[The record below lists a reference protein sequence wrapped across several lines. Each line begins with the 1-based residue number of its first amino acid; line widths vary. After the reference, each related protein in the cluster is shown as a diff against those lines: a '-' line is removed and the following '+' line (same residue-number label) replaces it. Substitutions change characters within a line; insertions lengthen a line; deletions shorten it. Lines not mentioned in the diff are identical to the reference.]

1 MALARG
7 KCTIC
12 REMATKNDLEMEGD
26 LENRLKAHSDYFTS
40 MVELIPAKFYVIKDD
55 LPDEEGGGGETV
67 SDSKFWVNKRAR
79 APKQPVKEATKKA
92 KRLKLDPASH
102 NKNSERNHEEG
113 VGESD
118 VGGARGGAS
127 GSSLEKQGDIYGS
140 NGAGEGED
148 SITKRRSE
156 AGTAVSLNG
165 FSVERVQ
172 SGDLSD
178 LRERLHS
185 KIAALRGKRK
195 LMSNEGAPDEGEDDD
210 ISSKGASEKRRKVME
225 KRQHKKELRR
235 KGKEHKQ
242 STKREKRSAG
252 DNSKRPSI
260 KDESGRIVF
269 SKFDFSTPAEQSEPK
284 PRSKDYK
291 KLLAK
296 AEVAQKRL
304 EKLKEVDEKK
314 SEELQEKLQWQRAM
328 EMAKGTKIRDD
339 TKRLKKTV
347 KRLDS
352 KKAKSHK
359 QWLERQ
365 KQETLAKEKRQE
377 KRKKNIQ
384 ERIDQAKAKKLKKRG
399 GGKSR
404 RPGF

>member
-1 MALARG
+1 MASR
-7 KCTIC
+7 K
-12 REMATKNDLEMEGD
+12 RLEMEGD
-26 LENRLKAHSDYFTS
+26 LDSRLKAHSDYFTS
-40 MVELIPAKFYVIKDD
+40 MVGLIPAKFYVIKEDLLDD
-55 LPDEEGGGGETV
+55 EGDDVGGGREM
-67 SDSKFWVNKRAR
+67 DSKFWVNKRAR
-79 APKQPVKEATKKA
+79 APKQTVKEATKKA
-92 KRLKLDPASH
+92 KRLKLDPVSH
-102 NKNSERNHEEG
+102 NRSSERNREEDG
-113 VGESD
+113 DKSGN

-127 GSSLEKQGDIYGS
+127 GSSVEQSHEQGDVYS
-140 NGAGEGED
+140 NDGEGEERF
-148 SITKRRSE
+148 TKRHPK
-156 AGTAVSLNG
+156 AGATVSLNG

-195 LMSNEGAPDEGEDDD
+195 LTPNEGALEEGEADGENLSQGTSD
-210 ISSKGASEKRRKVME
+210 KRRKIME
-225 KRQHKKELRR
+225 KRQRKKAQKK
-235 KGKEHKQ
+235 KGKERKQ
-242 STKREKRSAG
+242 VAKREKHSTG
-252 DNSKRPSI
+252 GNHERPSI

-269 SKFDFSTPAEQSEPK
+269 SKFDFGTPAAVLQSELKPK
-284 PRSKDYK
+284 SKDYK

-296 AEVAQKRL
+296 AEAAQKKL
-304 EKLKEVDEKK
+304 DKLKEVDEKK
-314 SEELQEKLQWQRAM
+314 SEELQAKLQWQRAV

-352 KKAKSHK
+352 KKAKSRK

-365 KQETLAKEKRQE
+365 KQETQAKEKRQE

-399 GGKSR
+399 GKSR

>member
-1 MALARG
+1 
-7 KCTIC
+7 
-12 REMATKNDLEMEGD
+12 MATQNDLQMEGD
-26 LENRLKAHSDYFTS
+26 LESRLKAHSAYFTS
-40 MVELIPAKFYVIKDD
+40 MVELIPAKFYVIKED
-55 LPDEEGGGGETV
+55 LPDEEDRGVEM
-67 SDSKFWVNKRAR
+67 DSKLWVNKRTR
-79 APKQPVKEATKKA
+79 APKQAVKEATKKA

-102 NKNSERNHEEG
+102 SKSSERNKKEDG
-113 VGESD
+113 DKSG

-127 GSSLEKQGDIYGS
+127 GSSVEKSNENEDIYS
-140 NGAGEGED
+140 SDGEGEE
-148 SITKRRSE
+148 SIAKRHPKAS
-156 AGTAVSLNG
+156 AAVSLNG

-172 SGDLSD
+172 SGDLND
-178 LRERLHS
+178 LREKLHS
-185 KIAALRGKRK
+185 KIAALRGKRN
-195 LMSNEGAPDEGEDDD
+195 LMPNERAAEEGEA
-210 ISSKGASEKRRKVME
+210 SLKETSEKRRKIVE
-225 KRQHKKELRR
+225 KRQRKKELRK
-235 KGKEHKQ
+235 KGKDRKQ
-242 STKREKRSAG
+242 VAKREKHSAV
-252 DNSKRPSI
+252 DNPKRPSI

-269 SKFDFSTPAEQSEPK
+269 SKFDFSTPAVQSEPK
-284 PRSKDYK
+284 PKSKDYK

-296 AEVAQKRL
+296 AEAAQKKL

-314 SEELQEKLQWQRAM
+314 SEELQEKLQWQRAI
-328 EMAKGTKIRDD
+328 EMAKGTKIKDD

-352 KKAKSHK
+352 RKAKSRK

-384 ERIDQAKAKKLKKRG
+384 ERIDQAKARKLKKR